1 MSERRGD
8 PTKILI
14 TTTWYA
20 PVINGVVTS
29 VLNLKRGLEELGHE
43 VRVLTLS
50 RNIHSHREGDVT
62 FVGSVSAGKLYPNAR
77 MKMTRARQ
85 LVKDLIDWRPDIVHS
100 QCEFNGFHAARKI
113 AEACGA
119 PLVHTYHT
127 VYEDYTH
134 YFSPS
139 ERLGKSFV
147 KALSRA
153 ILNKTDI
160 VIAPTR
166 KVEELLRGYRVAV
179 PIVTVPS
186 GLDLSRFDIT
196 DIGEKSKAIRRD
208 LGIGDEKRVLVYLG
222 RLAKEKN
229 TEELIY
235 LLKEENDPDML
246 LVIVGGGPYGEELE
260 EFAEAMGVSDRVIFV
275 GMVPPEDVVY
285 YYRLGDVF
293 VSASQSETQG
303 MTYVEAMASG
313 QAILCKKDP
322 CLTELVTDG
331 VDGFQYTTKNE
342 FSELLA
348 GLFESEEYR
357 RKIGDAAAESVRE
370 KYSIG
375 YFARSVLDV
384 YETALNERK
393 TKEVKRNA

>member
-1 MSERRGD
+1 M
-8 PTKILI
+8 
-14 TTTWYA
+14 
-20 PVINGVVTS
+20 TS
-29 VLNLKRGLEELGHE
+29 VLNLKRGLEESGHE

-62 FVGSVSAGKLYPNAR
+62 FVGSVSASKLYPNAR

-85 LVKDLIDWRPDIVHS
+85 LVKDIIDWRPDIVHS

-113 AEACGA
+113 AEECGA

-139 ERLGKSFV
+139 KRLGKSFV
-147 KALSRA
+147 KTLSRA
-153 ILNKTDI
+153 ILNKTDV
-160 VIAPTR
+160 VIAPTD
-166 KVEELLRGYRVAV
+166 KVEQLLRGYRVAT

-186 GLDLSRFDIT
+186 GLDFSRFDDPDT
-196 DIGEKSKAIRRD
+196 AEKSLRIRHS
-208 LGIGDEKRVLVYLG
+208 LGIGDDKRVMVYLG

-235 LLKEENDPDML
+235 LLKEENDPDMM
-246 LVIVGGGPYGEELE
+246 LVIVGGGPYGDKLE
-260 EFAEAMGVSDRVIFV
+260 EFAEAMGVSDRIIFV

-303 MTYVEAMASG
+303 LTYVEAMASG
-313 QAILCKKDP
+313 QAVLCKRDP
-322 CLTELVTDG
+322 CLDDLITDG
-331 VDGFQYTTKNE
+331 VNGFMYTTKNE
-342 FSELLA
+342 FSELIEK
-348 GLFESEEYR
+348 LFESEEYR
-357 RKIGDAAAESVRE
+357 RELGDAAAKSVRE
-370 KYSIG
+370 IYSIES
-375 YFARSVLDV
+375 FARSVLEV
-384 YETALNERK
+384 YESAIEKRK
-393 TKEVKRNA
+393 E

>member
-1 MSERRGD
+1 M
-8 PTKILI
+8 
-14 TTTWYA
+14 
-20 PVINGVVTS
+20 
-29 VLNLKRGLEELGHE
+29 
-43 VRVLTLS
+43 
-50 RNIHSHREGDVT
+50 
-62 FVGSVSAGKLYPNAR
+62 SAGKLYPNAR

-147 KALSRA
+147 KTLSRA

-322 CLTELVTDG
+322 CLVDLVTDG
-331 VDGFQYTTKNE
+331 INGFQYTTKNE

-375 YFARSVLDV
+375 FFARSVLDV

-393 TKEVKRNA
+393 TKEVKHNA

>member
-1 MSERRGD
+1 M
-8 PTKILI
+8 
-14 TTTWYA
+14 
-20 PVINGVVTS
+20 TS
-29 VLNLKRGLEELGHE
+29 VLNLKRGLEVLGHE

-62 FVGSVSAGKLYPNAR
+62 FVGSVSASKIYPNAR

-85 LVKDLIDWRPDIVHS
+85 LVKDLIDWHPDVVHS
-100 QCEFNGFHAARKI
+100 QCEVNGFHAARKI

-139 ERLGKSFV
+139 ERLGKKMV
-147 KALSRA
+147 KAFSRST
-153 ILNKTDI
+153 LNKTDI
-160 VIAPTR
+160 VIVPTR
-166 KVEELLRGYRVAV
+166 KVETLLRGYKVDV

-186 GLDLSRFDIT
+186 GLDLSRFDDPEIA
-196 DIGEKSKAIRRD
+196 EKGAKIRRD
-208 LGIGDEKRVLVYLG
+208 LGIGDDKRVLVYLG

-229 TEELIY
+229 TEELIS
-235 LLKEENDPDML
+235 LLKEENNPDMV
-246 LVIVGGGPYGEELE
+246 LVVVGGGPYREELE
-260 EFAEAMGVSDRVIFV
+260 KFAEAMGVSDQVVFV
-275 GMVPPEDVVY
+275 GMVPPEQVAY

-313 QAILCKKDP
+313 QAVLCKKDA
-322 CLTELVTDG
+322 CLDDLITNG
-331 VDGFQYTTKNE
+331 VDGFEYTTKDE

-348 GLFESEEYR
+348 KLFESDEYR

-370 KYSIG
+370 KYSIE

-384 YETALNERK
+384 YGTALERRK
-393 TKEVKRNA
+393 HGGNSNA